1 MGEQFHSAAL
11 DLAPASHG
19 RRPAAPA
26 KDLEPPFA
34 RRLKQ
39 ARLRRGLSQTGL
51 GVAAGIDI
59 FSASP
64 RLNQYEKGK
73 RSPDFRTAERLAHV
87 LGCPVSFFFIR
98 DDDLA
103 EMMLAIHELSAQR
116 RRQLLAQLLQ
126 HQDPP
131 IAPAAARGSTISS

>member
-1 MGEQFHSAAL
+1 MPQSRHHGSSVAAMVGACANEA
-11 DLAPASHG
+11 APAS
-19 RRPAAPA
+19 
-26 KDLEPPFA
+26 DSTPPFA
-34 RRLKQ
+34 RRLRQ

-64 RLNQYEKGK
+64 RLNQYERGK
-73 RSPDFRTAERLAHV
+73 RSPDFRTAERLANV

-103 EMMLAIHELSAQR
+103 EMVLAIHELPANR
-116 RRQLLAQLLQ
+116 RRQLLTQLLEQ
-126 HQDPP
+126 QRALPQP
-131 IAPAAARGSTISS
+131 APS